1 MRSYTRHQLKQD
13 QFTATAKETMSW
25 AVEHQQKLTTGGIV
39 VAVVAILVIGGW
51 SYVRYQESSANA
63 ALGAAMTTYGA
74 PLLPPGTPPTPGMLT
89 FASSAERAKAA
100 QPQFQKVAGQYG
112 ITRSGVIARY
122 FVGLCAIDLGD
133 YKDAESQLQ
142 QVAGSRH
149 QDLAALAKFALANVY
164 RQTSRDAQAITLY
177 KDLIDHPT
185 LTVPKASAQLELAAL
200 YAPKQPSDAR
210 RIYEDIRKENPTGA
224 AATVA
229 ASRLEEL
236 K

>member
-25 AVEHQQKLTTGGIV
+25 AVEHRKKLTTGGII
-39 VAVVAILVIGGW
+39 VAVVAALVLGGW
-51 SYVRYQESSANA
+51 SFIRYQETSANA
-63 ALGAAMTTYGA
+63 ALSTAMTTYSA
-74 PLLPPGTPPTPGMLT
+74 PLLPPGTPATPGVVA
-89 FASSAERAKAA
+89 FASSQDRAKAA
-100 QPQFQKVAGQYG
+100 RPQFLKVASDHG
-112 ITRSGVIARY
+112 ITRSGVIAHY
-122 FVGLCAIDLGD
+122 FVGLTDIDLGD

-164 RQTSRDAQAITLY
+164 RQTNRDAQAIQLY
-177 KDLIDHPT
+177 KDLIDHPAT
-185 LTVPKASAQLELAAL
+185 TVPKASAQLELAAL
-200 YAPKQPSDAR
+200 YAPKQPADAR
-210 RIYEDIRKENPTGA
+210 KIYEDIRKENPQGP